1 MNAIIGT
8 GKLSQR
14 KYGITIERNVS
25 IPMSDGVNMDVD
37 IFRPADT
44 EEKFPALLAVAPYD
58 KEAQSDRVWPVA
70 IGTSF
75 LRGQTNG
82 NMETGSSD
90 FFVRRG
96 YVHIKGSA
104 RGTGKSGGVYQWI
117 SPREIRDLY
126 DLVEWAAIQ
135 PWCNGNVG
143 MVGISY
149 FGWIQTLTA
158 ALQPPHLKCI
168 FPFNAATDQYRMLW
182 YHGGIRW
189 ESFVA
194 HLLNLKSLDIHSDES
209 LMKEELG
216 EEAFQAAI
224 DKLLEDEEICANPI
238 FVDALKHPGKL
249 GNSLKI
255 DILLNDTADTKY
267 WEDRRPDFD
276 NIKIP
281 VYCGACWHKFPLH
294 LPGAFDQWANLK
306 VSKKLIIGPPYGPDR
321 PLYQLQ
327 WEMLR
332 WYDHWLKGIDTGIMD
347 EPVVKLFVRGSNEW
361 KYTDDW
367 PVPGT
372 SWIPFFLHSKG
383 ILSEMEP
390 WPDAPNATF
399 EDSPAEHGFLKY
411 YSPRLVEDTEVCG
424 PIALNLYASS
434 RDQDIYFFVSLWDV
448 DENNNETL
456 LTRGWLKGSHL
467 ALDPEKSKPYQPY
480 HPHTK
485 AEPLVAGRVYKF
497 PIEIVPTANMFKYG
511 HKIML
516 KICCAD
522 NEKSPNNPHEEILT
536 GHSYRQAEN
545 KITVFH
551 DADHPSNLLLPIT
564 KGNIF
569 GTYLSGGLLG

>member
-1 MNAIIGT
+1 M
-8 GKLSQR
+8 
-14 KYGITIERNVS
+14 
-25 IPMSDGVNMDVD
+25 
-37 IFRPADT
+37 
-44 EEKFPALLAVAPYD
+44 
-58 KEAQSDRVWPVA
+58 EA
-70 IGTSF
+70 
-75 LRGQTNG
+75 G
-82 NMETGSSD
+82 NSD

-104 RGTGKSGGVYQWI
+104 RGTGKSGGVYQWV
-117 SPREIRDLY
+117 SPREIMDYY
-126 DLVEWAAIQ
+126 DLCEWAAKQ

-149 FGWIQTLTA
+149 FAWVQPLTA

-168 FPFNAATDQYRMLW
+168 FPFNGATDQYRMLW

-189 ESFVA
+189 ERFMGLVISSFT
-194 HLLNLKSLDIHSDES
+194 LDINTGASV
-209 LMKEELG
+209 MKEELG

-224 DKLLEDEEICANPI
+224 DKLLENEEICANPI
-238 FVDALKHPGKL
+238 FVDALKHPDKPA
-249 GNSLKI
+249 NAPKI

-267 WEDRRPDFD
+267 WKERYPDFD

-306 VSKKLIIGPPYGPDR
+306 IPKKLLIGPQYGPDR

-332 WYDHWLKGIDTGIMD
+332 WYDYWLKGIDTGIMD
-347 EPVVKLFVRGSNEW
+347 EPPVKLFVRGSNEW
-361 KYTDDW
+361 KFADDW

-399 EDSPAEHGFLKY
+399 EDGPAKRGFLKY

-448 DENNNETL
+448 DEDGNETL

-480 HPHTK
+480 HPHTT

-497 PIEIVPTANMFKYG
+497 PIEIIATANMFEYG

-522 NEKSPNNPHEEILT
+522 NEKSPNNPHEEVLT
-536 GHSYRQAEN
+536 GHSWCQTEN

-551 DADHPSNLLLPIT
+551 DADYPSHLLLPIT
-564 KGNIF
+564 KGDIM
-569 GTYLSGGLLG
+569 GTYMSGGLLG